1 MFKLEDIVNSGL
13 LKDNIY
19 VVNNKGELTHKGI
32 NVMDTWIL
40 KHSDILVQSFTYRDT
55 FSIICL
61 A

>member
-1 MFKLEDIVNSGL
+1 MFRIEDIVNSGL

-19 VVNNKGELTHKGI
+19 VVNAKGELTHKGI

-40 KHSDILVQSFTYRDT
+40 KHTDILVQSFTYRDT

>member
-19 VVNNKGELTHKGI
+19 VVNNKGEMIHKGI

-40 KHSDILVQSFTYRDT
+40 KHMDILVQTFTYRVS
-55 FSIICL
+55 FSLIIL